1 MGHVSK
7 SKLHLKII
15 FKIIFKTIFFFGI
28 GLQSRK
34 EDGHLGSSEERF
46 RCSDVIHF

>member
-7 SKLHLKII
+7 SKLQLKII

-28 GLQSRK
+28 GLLVPSKVVLSVDFAGR
-34 EDGHLGSSEERF
+34 L
-46 RCSDVIHF
+46 VAP